1 MPRKLDERGIVVV
14 IGRYNQTV
22 PLFPGNAQVPILKTI
37 DQRGLVELLNNAT
50 TNEPVADPA
59 TDLLNLMINH
69 SWCITAGV
77 HRGGLGGA
85 AGGAD
90 PEPHISLSVNAVG
103 YHLRVKLKAKTW
115 VLWDITGPTPPAA
128 GAIRLSKGKQAAADR
143 NAAPVV
149 SAIDTMRINYGLT
162 EREAL
167 RAYVHMQK
175 HIANGGNDITAPTA
189 AKWVINQ
196 R

>member
-1 MPRKLDERGIVVV
+1 M
-14 IGRYNQTV
+14 
-22 PLFPGNAQVPILKTI
+22 
-37 DQRGLVELLNNAT
+37 
-50 TNEPVADPA
+50 
-59 TDLLNLMINH
+59 
-69 SWCITAGV
+69 
-77 HRGGLGGA
+77 
-85 AGGAD
+85 
-90 PEPHISLSVNAVG
+90 
-103 YHLRVKLKAKTW
+103 
-115 VLWDITGPTPPAA
+115 
-128 GAIRLSKGKQAAADR
+128 
-143 NAAPVV
+143 